1 MKAAVYAALIASVS
15 AIQFAEGDTTPAWG
29 LRTLTDHRLEAQT
42 QIGFGNSATEA
53 ANARPPLRSHVQVE
67 SDSSSSDSDSDDD
80 LIQQKDYFPRDN
92 GHAGYERKIPV
103 NFQTNAD
110 DIFMRAAIQ
119 DFATEGEVT
128 DDGPTKG
135 DPTGVFTLNEAQAKA
150 LGSSVLSSK
159 KGLTGE
165 ALAEYLGL
173 YWAKTWRHYDVNQ
186 SGSIPVGYAPML
198 ARFLANDQSLQL

>member
-1 MKAAVYAALIASVS
+1 MKYTLAIAALLSVATASV
-15 AIQFAEGDTTPAWG
+15 ERPVWG
-29 LRTLTDHRLEAQT
+29 LRSVNDHRT
-42 QIGFGNSATEA
+42 DATVQKEYGDASVAA
-53 ANARPPLRSHVQVE
+53 ANARNPQTSSLVQLE
-67 SDSSSSDSDSDDD
+67 SDSSDSDSSDDD
-80 LIQQKDYFPRDN
+80 FIQTRDYFPRDN

-110 DIFMRAAIQ
+110 DQFMRSVIQ
-119 DFATEGEVT
+119 DFSTEGEVT

-150 LGSSVLSSK
+150 VGSAVLSSK
-159 KGLTGE
+159 KGLSGE

-186 SGSIPVGYAPML
+186 SGAIPVGYAPML
-198 ARFLANDQSLQL
+198 ARFLANDQQLQL